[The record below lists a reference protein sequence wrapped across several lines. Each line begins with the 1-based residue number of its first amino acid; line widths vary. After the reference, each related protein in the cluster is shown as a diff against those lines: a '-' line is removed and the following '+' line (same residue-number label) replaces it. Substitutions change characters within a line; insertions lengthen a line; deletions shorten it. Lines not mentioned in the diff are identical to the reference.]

1 MKCRWLHAKGSAFSF
16 GRLFSMAISCVDIL
30 SWRGSLPFSGV
41 MLTVLFSKS
50 KSVHSSMKASP
61 HLIPVSLSSCRN
73 TEVFLLH
80 PAIRLFTSPSVGMNG
95 SFLAALY
102 FGGFQ
107 VFPCIL
113 RKQE

>member
-1 MKCRWLHAKGSAFSF
+1 MRSFFSLMAILALWILKVRVKCLWEQSKGLSFSF

-61 HLIPVSLSSCRN
+61 HRIPVSLSS
-73 TEVFLLH
+73 
-80 PAIRLFTSPSVGMNG
+80 
-95 SFLAALY
+95 
-102 FGGFQ
+102 
-107 VFPCIL
+107 
-113 RKQE
+113 